1 MSTVHDDEGRLVGED
16 VKLQRLAT
24 VARTRALVADEATAE
39 GAAVRDTDGRTYAAA
54 TVEAADGV
62 APTSAVRGAVS
73 AAASSGA
80 RALEAAVLLG
90 GHPRLTA
97 DDAAVLAPLGEDV
110 PVHLLGPQGVLM
122 ATVTPR
128 ASR

>member
-1 MSTVHDDEGRLVGED
+1 MTSAHDEDGRLSGED
-16 VKLQRLAT
+16 AKLQRLAT
-24 VARTRALVADEATAE
+24 LARTRALVAAESDAE

-80 RALEAAVLLG
+80 RSLEAAVLLG

-110 PVHLLGPQGVLM
+110 PVHLLGAQGVLM